1 MKHITCPVCFE
12 QIGVPEIGWR
22 CERPGCHNAVFFREK
37 EKIPFLERAGLVT
50 SPRRWIHKT
59 CGREATLRV
68 CPNPKCHEELP
79 SDLENLPNL
88 RIAVI
93 GAKGAG
99 KSHFVAMLIH
109 RLKEMAN
116 EFGTSLMPLTRKT
129 SDRYEN
135 EFWEPLMNGCTIA
148 ITQPDEQ
155 ANPPLLYSLQLPGK
169 GNRQVML
176 TFFDTAGESFQN
188 GEGMGAIKRY
198 IYKASG
204 LICLLD
210 PLQLNGIRS
219 SLLEAGHTE
228 EELPP
233 QKDDSGKIRDT
244 GNIIECVWQVINEGR
259 ALRGKAID
267 IPLAVAFSKMDFVP
281 DAGRTARA
289 MCNKLRRGTRHRGV
303 FHEGEFREID
313 ELMRA
318 WVGEV
323 DDRRTILQGVKRFRR
338 TGFFGFSA
346 LGSNPVGERLGKPL
360 APWRVEDPL
369 LWILAQKGWIRTER
383 G

>member
-22 CERPGCHNAVFFREK
+22 CERPGCRNADFFREK
-37 EKIPFLERAGLVT
+37 KEIPFWERAGLVA
-50 SPRRWIHKT
+50 SPRRWIHKVKG

-68 CPNPKCHEELP
+68 CPKCHAELP
-79 SDLENLPNL
+79 ADIERLSNLS
-88 RIAVI
+88 IAVI
-93 GAKGAG
+93 GAKGSG

-109 RLKEMAN
+109 RLKDMAK
-116 EFGTSLMPLTRKT
+116 EFGTSLMPLTQKT
-129 SDRYEN
+129 SDRYE
-135 EFWEPLMNGCTIA
+135 EDFWNPLMNGCTIA
-148 ITQPDEQ
+148 STQPDEQ

-169 GNRQVML
+169 GNRRVML

-210 PLQLNGIRS
+210 PLQLGDIR
-219 SLLEAGHTE
+219 LALQEAGHTE

-233 QKDDSGKIRDT
+233 QKDGLVKIRDT
-244 GNIIECVWQVINEGR
+244 GNIIECVWRVIDEGR
-259 ALRGKAID
+259 GLNGKAVD

-318 WVGEV
+318 WVDEV
-323 DDRRTILQGVKRFRR
+323 DERRTILQGVTRFRR

-346 LGSNPVGERLGKPL
+346 LGSNPVGERLGEPL

-369 LWILAQKGWIRTER
+369 LWILAQKGWIRTVKE
-383 G
+383 